1 MLPEGDF
8 EVNAQHANVRGQ
20 SRSIRRRS
28 ILFLTYFSPPRFL
41 KGGSMRNH
49 LAPVLFA
56 TLSLAPLAPAQQ
68 AQSHKAEPPKSV
80 RLYVIDCG
88 TLDIPDVSPYGFKKE
103 ELASPMMSAPCF
115 LVAHPK
121 GTLMWDTGPVPDS
134 NFKAGGGPGT
144 MRYATS
150 TKPLAV
156 RLAEIG
162 YAPADIKYLALS
174 HFHWD
179 HVGNA
184 NLFASATWL
193 VPKSERDI
201 MFMDPPSPRTE
212 PQNFS
217 ALKNAKT
224 VFITKDEY
232 DVFGDKTVIIK
243 AAPGHSPGHQ
253 VLYLKLAKTGPKNA
267 SCTKSRPPNSMRTRR
282 SRPGLRWRRISRKA
296 VRSSGFS
303 TTTFRIRSSRN
314 RRSSTNS
321 SAAPAPDR
329 RDLCRTDTETSAA
342 TEDLTHM

>member
-1 MLPEGDF
+1 
-8 EVNAQHANVRGQ
+8 
-20 SRSIRRRS
+20 
-28 ILFLTYFSPPRFL
+28 
-41 KGGSMRNH
+41 MRNH

-253 VLYLKLAKTGPKNA
+253 VLYLKLAKTGPVVVSGDLYHYPEERKLHKIPTTEFNA
-267 SCTKSRPPNSMRTRR
+267 DQTVASRASVEAYIKKSGSQLWIQHDNIQNSKLKK
-282 SRPGLRWRRISRKA
+282 SPE
-296 VRSSGFS
+296 FY
-303 TTTFRIRSSRN
+303 
-314 RRSSTNS
+314 
-321 SAAPAPDR
+321 
-329 RDLCRTDTETSAA
+329 E
-342 TEDLTHM
+342 